1 MRKDGFTL
9 IKLLMV
15 ILIIGIDLRT
25 ATDRVPPKMGL
36 FRPSLAVFDQ
46 RGLRMRKDGFTLIK
60 LLMVI
65 LIIGIVAAIV
75 TSRFGDVRVRA
86 VTAAMQSDLHHLRT
100 AQEIYYHTNNF
111 TYADN
116 IADLTAADLFVPTEG
131 VTVEINAAAA
141 AWDASATHLSTTVT
155 CDVDS
160 VVSAIECSYQGDDR
174 RIPGPPSDFL
184 LGGQ

>member
-1 MRKDGFTL
+1 MRKHGFTL
-9 IKLLMV
+9 IELLM
-15 ILIIGIDLRT
+15 
-25 ATDRVPPKMGL
+25 A
-36 FRPSLAVFDQ
+36 
-46 RGLRMRKDGFTLIK
+46 
-60 LLMVI
+60 I

-75 TSRFGDVRVRA
+75 TSSFGDIRVRS
-86 VTAAMQSDLHHLRT
+86 VPAAMQSDLHHLRT

-111 TYADN
+111 TYADD

-131 VTVEINAAAA
+131 VTVEINAADSTN
-141 AWDASATHLSTTVT
+141 WDASATHLSTTVR